1 MGGGSGFP
9 ALVPRDEVIPGPH
22 RQLSNGVPWFYVD
35 IPSFPV
41 FMEGKVDVTQTHNGH
56 I

>member
-1 MGGGSGFP
+1 MD
-9 ALVPRDEVIPGPH
+9 LVFLLLYLEM